1 MHWSLKRRGLGSQ
14 VVKREADLGV
24 RSQELSRERA
34 HLEERQARRLA
45 LMNDGL
51 AAVAAEY
58 RPSTRY

>member
-14 VVKREADLGV
+14 VVKLEADLGV
-24 RSQELSRERA
+24 RSQDLSREQA

-45 LMNDGL
+45 LMNDSL

-58 RPSTRY
+58 RPSTRS